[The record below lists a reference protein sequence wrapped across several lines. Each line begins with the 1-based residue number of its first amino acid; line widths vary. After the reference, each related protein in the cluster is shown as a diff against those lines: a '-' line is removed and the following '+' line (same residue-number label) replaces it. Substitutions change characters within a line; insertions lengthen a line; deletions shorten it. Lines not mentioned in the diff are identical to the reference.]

1 MSNLPLR
8 QARSREGGSYRI
20 LTSIVLLAMGWHPAP
35 AGAATEAPSTSM
47 FSFNGFGTLGIVH
60 SNNNQ
65 ADFVGNIIQGAGP
78 GFTQSWSATPDSK
91 LGLQLTANL
100 TDRLSAVVQVLSQY
114 QHDRTFKPD
123 VEWANLKFQFTPDLD
138 LRAGRIAIPT
148 YMYSDSLN
156 IGYTLP
162 FVRIPIEIYSQ
173 LPLTHSDGI
182 DGSYRFHVGAATNT
196 VQVYVGR
203 FDSKLPEHGRLAGS
217 DLHGIADTLEYG
229 NLSVHLSYQTL
240 TYDIDDVDLIVFRNP
255 QRIVSIGTIYDGG
268 KWFAAGEW
276 IRAPDDQLGLYY
288 CWFAMSGYHI
298 GKFTPYAGYARAYPN
313 VHGSA
318 EFPPFIDQDTASF
331 GLRWDFMKN
340 TDLKLQFDHIA
351 LHGGLDA
358 FFDNQ
363 QPGFNPNSKI
373 SLFSLAVDFVF

>member
-1 MSNLPLR
+1 MSIQPLR
-8 QARSREGGSYRI
+8 QARSREGRSSYA
-20 LTSIVLLAMGWHPAP
+20 LTSIILLAMGWHPAA
-35 AGAATEAPSTSM
+35 AGAGTEDPGTSM

-65 ADFVGNIIQGAGP
+65 ADFVGNVIQAAGP
-78 GFTQSWSATPDSK
+78 GFTHSWSATPDSK

-114 QHDRTFKPD
+114 QYDRTFRPD

-148 YMYSDSLN
+148 YMNSDSLN
-156 IGYTLP
+156 VGYTLP
-162 FVRIPIEIYSQ
+162 FVRIPVEIYSQ

-182 DGSYRFHVGAATNT
+182 DGSYRFHVGSATNT

-203 FDSKLPEHGRLAGS
+203 FDSKLPAHGRLSGS
-217 DLHGIADTLEYG
+217 NLHGIADTLEYG
-229 NLSVHLSYQTL
+229 DLSVHLSYQTL
-240 TYDIDDVDLIVFRNP
+240 TYNIDDVVLVESRNP
-255 QRIVSIGTIYDGG
+255 QSLASIGAIYDGG

-276 IRAPDDQLGLYY
+276 IRAPDQEFGLYY
-288 CWFAMSGYHI
+288 CWYAMSGYHI
-298 GKFTPYAGYARAYPN
+298 DKFTPYVIYARAYPN
-313 VHGSA
+313 VHAPA
-318 EFPPFIDQDTASF
+318 EYPPFIDQDTASF

-340 TDLKLQFDHIA
+340 TDLKIQFDHTA
-351 LHGGLDA
+351 LHGGLNA

-363 QPGFNPNSKI
+363 QPGFSPNSKI
-373 SLFSLAVDFVF
+373 TLFSLAMDFVF